1 MSFFRKEDKLI
12 DKGVFSCAEIARRQ
26 RRVPFLSAPIYAL
39 SAFMALRLKGPHGN
53 ALDCYLVDAAIALLV
68 GGLGYVLTSLCNA
81 WAFFLVR
88 LIWPRRD

>member
-1 MSFFRKEDKLI
+1 
-12 DKGVFSCAEIARRQ
+12 
-26 RRVPFLSAPIYAL
+26 
-39 SAFMALRLKGPHGN
+39 MALRLKGPHGN

-88 LIWPRRD
+88 LIWPRRG